1 MLPSATP
8 PNAIAFGTGHVTMRA
23 MMGSGFLLKM
33 AGAVLAWLVLLA
45 LGPPV
50 FGFGADLRS

>member
-1 MLPSATP
+1 
-8 PNAIAFGTGHVTMRA
+8 
-23 MMGSGFLLKM
+23 MGSGFLLKM